1 MKIELYD
8 LKNVKMSQI
17 DKLDGWKQRYY
28 NNESI
33 YTFFFFTLT
42 NIKLN
47 IEKCKTKLHPAEVP
61 IFNKFEFNYRWKFYF
76 MIWKC

>member
-33 YTFFFFTLT
+33 YTFFFFLLSQT
-42 NIKLN
+42 
-47 IEKCKTKLHPAEVP
+47 
-61 IFNKFEFNYRWKFYF
+61 
-76 MIWKC
+76 